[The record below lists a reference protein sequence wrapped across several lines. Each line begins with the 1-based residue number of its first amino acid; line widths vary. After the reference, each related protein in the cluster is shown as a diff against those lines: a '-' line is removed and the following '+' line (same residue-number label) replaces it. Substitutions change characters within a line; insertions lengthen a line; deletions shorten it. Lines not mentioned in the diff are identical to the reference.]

1 MIKLIIN
8 FISILKRKIR
18 YKKTSYAFNGVD
30 LIIEY
35 IFKKE
40 KKGIYLDI
48 GSQHPISNNNT
59 YLLYKKGW
67 NGINIDLDKK
77 NIDLF
82 KIARPKDI
90 NLNYAISDT
99 EGVTD
104 LFFYHESS
112 PINTL
117 NKQVSSYQKAA
128 VKEIKKVKTFTLNYI
143 LNKLNFDKRIDYMNL
158 DVEGFELKVL
168 NGFDIQKYKPKV
180 ISVEYL
186 DLKMKKLEFKNNN
199 IENLLDSELYKYFK
213 TNDYN
218 FVNWLH
224 GDLIFIHKD
233 FRD

>member
-8 FISILKRKIR
+8 FVSILKRKIR